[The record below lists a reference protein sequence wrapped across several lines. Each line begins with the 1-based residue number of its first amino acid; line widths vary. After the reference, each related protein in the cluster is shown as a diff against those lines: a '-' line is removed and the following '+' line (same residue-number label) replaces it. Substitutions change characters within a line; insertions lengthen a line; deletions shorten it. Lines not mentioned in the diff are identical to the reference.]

1 MSRIEN
7 LGDYNTA
14 RIMLKEKN
22 GDLSAL
28 INEFKEIGAL
38 EALPKQIRTGILIG
52 APIGGAGV
60 FAAIKVSDYIKKRKQ
75 AKLKEVELKA
85 ELEKALELEE
95 VPTEPEKNKIGCKGG
110 VIGDSKRMPC
120 HWRL

>member
-14 RIMLKEKN
+14 RVMLQGKN
-22 GDLSAL
+22 GDLCAL
-28 INEFKEIGAL
+28 INDFIEIGAL

-95 VPTEPEKNKIGCKGG
+95 VPTEPEEIEKI
-110 VIGDSKRMPC
+110 R
-120 HWRL
+120 

>member
-52 APIGGAGV
+52 APIGGADV
-60 FAAIKVSDYIKKRKQ
+60 FAAVKVSNYIKKRKQ
-75 AKLKEVELKA
+75 AKIKEAELKA
-85 ELEKALELEE
+85 ELEKALKLEE
-95 VPTEPEKNKIGCKGG
+95 APSEPE
-110 VIGDSKRMPC
+110 D
-120 HWRL
+120 

>member
-14 RIMLKEKN
+14 RVMLQEKN
-22 GDLSAL
+22 GDLNAL

-52 APIGGAGV
+52 APISGAGV
-60 FAAIKVSDYIKKRKQ
+60 FAAVKVSNYIKKRKQ
-75 AKLKEVELKA
+75 AKIKEAELKS

-95 VPTEPEKNKIGCKGG
+95 APSEPE
-110 VIGDSKRMPC
+110 D
-120 HWRL
+120 

>member
-1 MSRIEN
+1 MGN
-7 LGDYNTA
+7 HNTA
-14 RIMLKEKN
+14 RVMLQGTN
-22 GDLSAL
+22 GDLNAL
-28 INEFKEIGAL
+28 ISEFKEIGAL

-95 VPTEPEKNKIGCKGG
+95 VPTEPEKI
-110 VIGDSKRMPC
+110 R
-120 HWRL
+120 

>member
-1 MSRIEN
+1 MGN
-7 LGDYNTA
+7 YNTA
-14 RIMLKEKN
+14 RVMLQGKN
-22 GDLSAL
+22 GDLNAL
-28 INEFKEIGAL
+28 ISEFKEIGAL

-85 ELEKALELEE
+85 ELEKALEQKKSL
-95 VPTEPEKNKIGCKGG
+95 PNQKK
-110 VIGDSKRMPC
+110 
-120 HWRL
+120 

>member
-1 MSRIEN
+1 MSSIEN

-14 RIMLKEKN
+14 RLMLQGKN
-22 GDLSAL
+22 GDLNAL

-38 EALPKQIRTGILIG
+38 EALPKHIRTGILIG

-60 FAAIKVSDYIKKRKQ
+60 LATIKVSNYIKKCKQ
-75 AKLKEVELKA
+75 AKIKEAELKT

-95 VPTEPEKNKIGCKGG
+95 VPSEPE
-110 VIGDSKRMPC
+110 D
-120 HWRL
+120 